1 MMTGVTAAI
10 GTVGIFLTWAWLPRV
25 SDVGLGGTW
34 TRPSDG
40 MVMVY
45 VPGGTFEM
53 GSTEAEIEMAISQCK
68 QVRGTCTRDFR
79 MRESPQHAVTLDG
92 FWMDQTE
99 VTNAQYR
106 LCVEAGACQ
115 APTTCDWGEPTF
127 GDASKTDHPV
137 GCVGWYGAQAYCE
150 WVGARLP
157 TEAEW
162 EYAAR
167 GEQGHTYPWGNTFDG
182 TRLNYCDINCQE
194 GPWADTTVDDGYAK
208 SAPVGSYPDGA
219 SWCGAFDLAGNA
231 WEWVADWLGA
241 YPSTAQTNPTGPATG
256 SEKVMRGSSWVYD
269 EERVRT
275 AVRDFVV
282 PTERDS
288 PIGFRCVAV
297 GSRSS

>member
-1 MMTGVTAAI
+1 
-10 GTVGIFLTWAWLPRV
+10 
-25 SDVGLGGTW
+25 
-34 TRPSDG
+34 